1 MMDILGLDS
10 LFAELTL
17 ALGLALLLGNGF
29 ALIQHRRG
37 RHPEGHE
44 DGIRVGRVVFLL
56 VVGVLLAIW
65 GGVSTVQKLWG

>member
-37 RHPEGHE
+37 KYPEGH
-44 DGIRVGRVVFLL
+44 DQTIRRGRVWFLMG
-56 VVGVLLAIW
+56 VGVLLAVW
-65 GGVSTVQKLWG
+65 GGVSTGQKIWG